1 MATSLFS
8 TSRDAR
14 MNTLTEFLEADD
26 QMVARQL
33 ITAIGYE
40 TGLGHADYDHP
51 VGPDTLLIMSP
62 LDADFFADGYMDAV
76 PVWPGCQA
84 VLWFNSY
91 DLPNGGEN
99 IAILMHQFQSTKAPM
114 KHAVIIASLAQ
125 SAGEIRAMI
134 LWAVQNGIPLDE
146 VRVESPWMTDS
157 VHQQLT
163 RDFGDEFV
171 RKALASVG
179 AVPDSLGKGV
189 NLARRLN
196 LPEKGLT
203 YLPSF
208 VAEQMNGEPGVSLK
222 PKYLR

>member
-1 MATSLFS
+1 
-8 TSRDAR
+8 
-14 MNTLTEFLEADD
+14 MNTLIEFLEADD

-33 ITAIGYE
+33 ITAIGRD

-62 LDADFFADGYMDAV
+62 LDADFFADGYMDAF
-76 PVWPGCQA
+76 PDWPGRQA

-99 IAILMHQFQSTKAPM
+99 IAILMHQFQSSQAPV

-134 LWAVQNGIPLDE
+134 LWAVEQGISLE
-146 VRVESPWMTDS
+146 EIRVESPWMTDS

-163 RDFGDEFV
+163 KDFGDDFV

-196 LPEKGLT
+196 LPDKGLT

-208 VAEQMNGEPGVSLK
+208 VVERINSEPSASEKNKVFAVA
-222 PKYLR
+222 P

>member
-1 MATSLFS
+1 MKA
-8 TSRDAR
+8 
-14 MNTLTEFLEADD
+14 LTEFLEADD

-33 ITAIGYE
+33 ITAMGRE
-40 TGLGHADYDHP
+40 TGLGNADYDHP

-62 LDADFFADGYMDAV
+62 LDADFFAAGYLNAV
-76 PVWPGCQA
+76 RAEPGRKA

-99 IAILMHQFQSTKAPM
+99 IAILMHQFQSSQAPV

-134 LWAVQNGIPLDE
+134 LWAVGNGIPLEE

-163 RDFGDEFV
+163 RDFGGEFV

-208 VAEQMNGEPGVSLK
+208 VVDQINDEPGTCGK
-222 PKYLR
+222 PGLFAVAP